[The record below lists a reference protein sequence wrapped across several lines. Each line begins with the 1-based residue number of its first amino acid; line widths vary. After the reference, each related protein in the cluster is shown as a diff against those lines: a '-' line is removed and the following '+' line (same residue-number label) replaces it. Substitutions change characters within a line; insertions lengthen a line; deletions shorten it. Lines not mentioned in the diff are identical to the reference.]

1 MIPVGLSS
9 RLGLKP
15 SGPLGENHRVRGSE
29 IGRQ

>member
-1 MIPVGLSS
+1 MILVGLSS
-9 RLGLKP
+9 SGLKP